1 MCVARHSHDWMVYDT
16 FREWSHFEVYGNEN
30 TNLLCVGI
38 KKTRSF
44 ERKKINRWKPKPIRA
59 HSILCAVPIRFFF
72 AATTFISFLICV
84 AAGVCAFR
92 SLRALSNCILCVGV
106 FTFLFKFIRTLSCPV
121 ITIASFTCQETVYAL
136 YGILLHISVLF
147 PLFFFGVLTT
157 SLQQMW
163 KSLQSKYGKSHQ
175 PEDSHSCVLC
185 NVLDAWVDALGYFFW
200 STLSECVRIGEVCNG
215 ILCSCFNSKIAQ
227 PNSEII
233 NVKYERWSAR
243 KRRQKCHWRMNADA
257 RR

>member
-16 FREWSHFEVYGNEN
+16 FREWSHFEVYENEN

-147 PLFFFGVLTT
+147 PVFFLACSRHHYSRCEKVYRVNTAKAINRRTLIHVYCVMCLTLE
-157 SLQQMW
+157 SMPW
-163 KSLQSKYGKSHQ
+163 
-175 PEDSHSCVLC
+175 DI
-185 NVLDAWVDALGYFFW
+185 FFD
-200 STLSECVRIGEVCNG
+200 R
-215 ILCSCFNSKIAQ
+215 
-227 PNSEII
+227 
-233 NVKYERWSAR
+233 
-243 KRRQKCHWRMNADA
+243 H
-257 RR
+257 